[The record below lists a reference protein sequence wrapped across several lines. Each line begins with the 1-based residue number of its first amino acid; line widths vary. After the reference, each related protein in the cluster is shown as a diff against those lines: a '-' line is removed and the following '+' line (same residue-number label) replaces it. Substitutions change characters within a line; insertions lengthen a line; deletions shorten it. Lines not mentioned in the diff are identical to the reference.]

1 MKELLLVFFIFD
13 ETINGIILAVIL
25 IIIGWA
31 LGILG
36 TLINNKLTKRTSK
49 REIKKGIQTELKE
62 LQLRLIGICFST
74 TTDHGNITM
83 DWSEWM
89 LPYFKNFMNTDEYD
103 YMRDKPFTK
112 MDISKSSF
120 KRFYEIL
127 VAQQEES
134 KLDESKST
142 MIFTKLISPYLDSK
156 YGTISLFDEKY
167 QMEITKLRRELISI
181 NEDFEQLQYYHYKTF
196 DDIPENNR
204 AVVSENIKII
214 LKRISRKTKGIIKLI
229 ENILLI

>member
-112 MDISKSSF
+112 MDISK
-120 KRFYEIL
+120 RN
-127 VAQQEES
+127 V
-134 KLDESKST
+134 
-142 MIFTKLISPYLDSK
+142 
-156 YGTISLFDEKY
+156 
-167 QMEITKLRRELISI
+167 
-181 NEDFEQLQYYHYKTF
+181 
-196 DDIPENNR
+196 
-204 AVVSENIKII
+204 
-214 LKRISRKTKGIIKLI
+214 RK
-229 ENILLI
+229 